1 MVLDTITTTITP
13 DQTGIMKGFIDTLDT
28 GIIIADGTTIMTAN
42 HDIITSIGITQATET
57 GIKLIFIADTNTPP
71 KTIPSESISN

>member
-13 DQTGIMKGFIDTLDT
+13 DQAGIMKEYIDTLDT
-28 GIIIADGTTIMTAN
+28 GIIITDGTTIMTTN
-42 HDIITSIGITQATET
+42 HYIITSIGIPRAPET

-71 KTIPSESISN
+71 KTIPNESTSN